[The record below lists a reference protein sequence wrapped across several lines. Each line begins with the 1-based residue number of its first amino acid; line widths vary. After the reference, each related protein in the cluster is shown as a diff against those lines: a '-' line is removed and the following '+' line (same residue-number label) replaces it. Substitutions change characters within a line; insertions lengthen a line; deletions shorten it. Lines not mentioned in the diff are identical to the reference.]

1 MSADKIRVN
10 PRDPCAIKFTPENA
24 YIYSK
29 DPVFRMLRGWTLFFL
44 LVCLNVNAQF
54 TDRYW
59 AFGDSAA
66 IDFSIPSNP
75 VPGTSI
81 LRVRGTCV
89 SICDSTG
96 ELLFYAASPYVPYWL
111 SGSTYKEGYV
121 VNKNNEMM
129 ENGDTI
135 IGTTLYQQMVVTPN
149 PGNPQQFYLFSCE
162 VTPGVDQG
170 FYWSLVD
177 LSYNGGLGRVIQK
190 NVQLQNFPVN
200 DGIAAVKHGN
210 GRDWWVV
217 HKEGYIGQLTD
228 AFYTYLV
235 TDVGVDIRPVQN
247 IGRASETNL
256 LRLKFSNDGSKLVST
271 DANHF
276 IDLFDFDRCS
286 GLLSNPQIVHQRQ
299 VTTLNGAFWSSE
311 FSPDETKL
319 YLTTIPY
326 GNNDSISC
334 LIQFDLQA
342 PDIQA
347 SMDTLQISLAPYA
360 YGFLKLAPDNRIY
373 LASRSDASD
382 CEFFYLYCDTT
393 YYPEIM
399 NLSVIHQPNELGALC
414 DFRPYSFYLGGHR
427 SYHGLPNNPNYELG
441 PLAGSSCD
449 TLTTAVTGPAALTAA
464 QLKLFFHSGWRQL
477 FVNGQGLQGTR
488 GGLSLYSIT
497 GQLLRHEAV
506 DIQPPYYTRQWDL
519 STLAGGVYIVV
530 LETARERLSG
540 RVVVE

>member
-1 MSADKIRVN
+1 M
-10 PRDPCAIKFTPENA
+10 P
-24 YIYSK
+24 
-29 DPVFRMLRGWTLFFL
+29 LRLLFL
-44 LVCLNVNAQF
+44 LVVCSLQAGAQF

-59 AFGDSAA
+59 TFGDSAA
-66 IDFSIPSNP
+66 IDFRNLSNP
-75 VPGTSI
+75 VPGESV
-81 LRVRGTCV
+81 LRSRGTCA
-89 SICDSTG
+89 SICDSAG
-96 ELLFYAASPYVPYWL
+96 NLLFYAGDPFVPYWL
-111 SGSTYKEGYV
+111 TGSTYKQGYV
-121 VNKNNEMM
+121 VNRQHQMM

-135 IGTTLYQQMVVTPN
+135 VGTLWYQEMVIVPN
-149 PGNPQQFYLFSCE
+149 PGNRNQFYLFTCE
-162 VTPGVDQG
+162 ITPSAEQG
-170 FYWSLVD
+170 FYWNLID
-177 LSYNGGLGRVIQK
+177 LSYNGGLGKVIQK

-200 DGIAAVKHGN
+200 DGLAAVKHGN

-217 HKEGYIGQLTD
+217 HKEGVTGQFSDVFYI
-228 AFYTYLV
+228 YLV
-235 TDVGVDIRPVQN
+235 STSGVVLHSTQN
-247 IGRASETNL
+247 VGRASQTNL
-256 LRLKFSNDGSKLVST
+256 LRLKFSPSASKLVST

-286 GLLSNPQIVHQRQ
+286 GQLSNAAIVHQQQ

-334 LIQFDLQA
+334 LIQFDLKA

-347 SMDTLQISLAPYA
+347 SMDTIQVFSEPFIC
-360 YGFLKLAPDNRIY
+360 GFVKLAPDSQIY
-373 LASRSDASD
+373 LTHMTIEED

-441 PLAGSSCD
+441 PLAGSVCD
-449 TLTTAVTGPAALTAA
+449 TLITSVSQVPVLEPA
-464 QLKLFFHSGWRQL
+464 QLKLFFHTGWRQL
-477 FVNGQGLQGTR
+477 FVNGQQLKGKQGS
-488 GGLSLYSIT
+488 LSLYSVT
-497 GQLLRHEAV
+497 GQLLRRENIS
-506 DIQPPYYTRQWDL
+506 IQPPYYTRQWDL
-519 STLAGGVYIVV
+519 SGTAAGLYIVV
-530 LETARERLSG
+530 LETEKDRVSG

>member
-1 MSADKIRVN
+1 MRALLI
-10 PRDPCAIKFTPENA
+10 
-24 YIYSK
+24 
-29 DPVFRMLRGWTLFFL
+29 LLLF
-44 LVCLNVNAQF
+44 VSSGVHGQF

-59 AFGDSAA
+59 TFGDSAA
-66 IDFSIPSNP
+66 INFSSISNP
-75 VPGTSI
+75 VPDESI
-81 LRVRGTCV
+81 LRSRGTCA
-89 SICDSTG
+89 SICDSSG
-96 ELLFYAASPYVPYWL
+96 NLLFYAGDPYVPYWL
-111 SGSTYKEGYV
+111 SGSTLKMGYA
-121 VNKNNEMM
+121 VNRNHLMM
-129 ENGDTI
+129 DNGDTI
-135 IGTTLYQQMVVTPN
+135 NCTAWYQEMVIVPN
-149 PGNPQQFYLFSCE
+149 PGNINQFYLFSAGI
-162 VTPGVDQG
+162 TPTTNPG
-170 FYWSLVD
+170 FYWSLID
-177 LSYNGGLGRVIQK
+177 LSYNGGLGRVVQK

-217 HKEGYIGQLTD
+217 HKRFEPNVFTDEFYI
-228 AFYTYLV
+228 YLV
-235 TDVGVDIRPVQN
+235 NSSGIQSQPIQF
-247 IGRASETNL
+247 IGRPSKNNNL
-256 LRLKFSNDGSKLVST
+256 RIKYSPNGEKLAVHEAGNNL
-271 DANHF
+271 DVYN
-276 IDLFDFDRCS
+276 FDRCTGIIS
-286 GLLSNPQIVHQRQ
+286 NQVVVHDTNTIAVNGLY
-299 VTTLNGAFWSSE
+299 WSTE

-347 SMDTLQISLAPYA
+347 SMDTIGIFESPSES
-360 YGFLKLAPDNRIY
+360 GFLKLGPDSKIY
-373 LASRSDASD
+373 LSHNYYNID
-382 CEFFYLYCDTT
+382 CDFSYLYCDTT
-393 YYPEIM
+393 YYPENM

-441 PLAGSSCD
+441 PLVGSSCD
-449 TLTTAVTGPAALTAA
+449 TLTTAVTGPAALPTA